1 VDDTL
6 ILFDGEPRAAGPAA
20 LRRSCPSCS
29 QTFSGEARFCPFDG
43 QALVEAPA
51 ALPDPLLGKLID
63 QRYAVEAVL
72 GEGGMGT
79 VYQVRHAS
87 LGRAFAMKVLRRE
100 LAVEAELAARFVQ
113 EARAAARVSHPN
125 VIEITDFGNLE
136 TGEPYFVMELLSGTL
151 LGAVIRQDGRIA
163 PARAAELA
171 SQIAQALAAAHEVGV
186 IHRDLKPDNVCIAIE
201 GRGGATREHVKVL
214 DFGLAKVAGASR
226 LTRAGMVFGT
236 PHYMSPEQAAGE
248 PIDARSDVYALG
260 VLLYEMVTGKVPF
273 EADTYMG
280 VLTQHMYAEPL
291 PPSRLLEGEA
301 LLSLGEAGPLEGIVL
316 KCLAKRPAARYATMD
331 ALLLEL
337 SRVGQAPVPAPRVMS
352 TESPLE
358 AYRAPAR
365 TTLEDLGA
373 AGVVL
378 SRGRGRNPLMHPAL
392 AVGLVAVAVG
402 SAALAAWLART
413 DPSEA
418 TRGDK
423 GEVLGA
429 VTQAATERGEA
440 PAAREHAQERSLVA
454 PSRGRDEP
462 GPTEADA
469 SPAPTPADPTLTAT
483 GLSSVAR
490 QARAEA
496 ARTSSPGVAASP
508 ARGPDSS
515 RPNPTR
521 PSSSQGRPQPRRPGS
536 SVAPTAEGSRGEIVD
551 PWAPASSLDK
561 AGKPENSLVIQAR

>member
-6 ILFDGEPRAAGPAA
+6 ILFNGEPRAAGPAA

-29 QTFSGEARFCPFDG
+29 QSFSGEARFCPFDG
-43 QALVEAPA
+43 QALVDAAP

-63 QRYAVEAVL
+63 QRYAVDAVL

-79 VYQVRHAS
+79 VYQVRHAT

-151 LGAVIRQDGRIA
+151 LGAVIRRDGRIA

-171 SQIAQALAAAHEVGV
+171 SQVAQALAAAHEVGV

-331 ALLLEL
+331 ALLHEL
-337 SRVGQAPVPAPRVMS
+337 STVGQAPLPAPRVTS

-358 AYRAPAR
+358 ADRVRAR
-365 TTLEDLGA
+365 TTLEDLAA

-378 SRGRGRNPLMHPAL
+378 SHGRGRHPLMHPAL
-392 AVGLVAVAVG
+392 AVGLVTVAVG

-413 DPSEA
+413 VPSEA
-418 TRGDK
+418 RGDRT
-423 GEVLGA
+423 EVLGA
-429 VTQAATERGEA
+429 VTQAATARGEE
-440 PAAREHAQERSLVA
+440 PVARERVQERSVEA
-454 PSRGRDEP
+454 PPHGRDERE
-462 GPTEADA
+462 PTEGDA
-469 SPAPTPADPTLTAT
+469 PPAPTPADPTLAEP
-483 GLSSVAR
+483 GLPSVAR

-496 ARTSSPGVAASP
+496 LRASSPGVAASP
-508 ARGPDSS
+508 ARGPNSA

-521 PSSSQGRPQPRRPGS
+521 PSSSQAGPQPRRPGS

-551 PWAPASSLDK
+551 PWAPPPRLTSPGNPKTL
-561 AGKPENSLVIQAR
+561 